1 MANAAN
7 GAACG
12 QQTLI
17 DTAEVEVDS
26 ATNNLKNVEDGAT
39 RETVSATEMLNKAV
53 RSAAGLKTSVI
64 HGAPIADM
72 VIVAAHDAVG
82 KLKQEADEIVEN
94 GRARVESAK
103 LRLRVAYEKL
113 QLLLQMQQLVEQQM
127 AEQKLSYE
135 QQMAEQNQHFERQ
148 MAEQTQ
154 HFERQLADQKQVL
167 TALTAAIKAEADEKA
182 ATAKI
187 AVAEK
192 AATEKIA
199 VVEKAAAKIAALNA
213 QIDALK

>member
-7 GAACG
+7 GAAARM
-12 QQTLI
+12 QALI

-39 RETVSATEMLNKAV
+39 RETVSATEMLNNAV

-64 HGAPIADM
+64 HGAQIADS
-72 VIVAAHDAVG
+72 VIDAANAAVG

-148 MAEQTQ
+148 MAEQKQ

-167 TALTAAIKAEADEKA
+167 TDLTAAIKAEADEKA

-187 AVAEK
+187 AV
-192 AATEKIA
+192 
-199 VVEKAAAKIAALNA
+199 VEKAAAKIAALNA
-213 QIDALK
+213 QIAALK

>member
-1 MANAAN
+1 MSNAAN
-7 GAACG
+7 GAAGCM
-12 QQTLI
+12 QTLI
-17 DTAEVEVDS
+17 GAAARMQALIDAAKVEVDS

-39 RETVSATEMLNKAV
+39 RETVSATEMLNNAV
-53 RSAAGLKTSVI
+53 RSAAGLNTSVI

-72 VIVAAHDAVG
+72 VIVAANAAVG

-113 QLLLQMQQLVEQQM
+113 MLLLQMQQLVEQQM

-135 QQMAEQNQHFERQ
+135 QQMAEQKLSYEQQ
-148 MAEQTQ
+148 KAEQKLSY
-154 HFERQLADQKQVL
+154 ERQLADQKQVL
-167 TALTAAIKAEADEKA
+167 TELTAATKAEADEKA

-192 AATEKIA
+192 AEAE
-199 VVEKAAAKIAALNA
+199 IAALNA
-213 QIDALK
+213 QIAALK